1 MATLLPGVQHDKL
14 NGIPTHGRL
23 VVLSNGTKPNRKGVL
38 EDDRPLLG
46 TQAEGL
52 GVTTADGFVLSET
65 NHPVFVLICPK
76 TERTE

>member
-52 GVTTADGFVLSET
+52 GVTAAKVLS
-65 NHPVFVLICPK
+65 CPRL
-76 TERTE
+76 TIQFCVNLS